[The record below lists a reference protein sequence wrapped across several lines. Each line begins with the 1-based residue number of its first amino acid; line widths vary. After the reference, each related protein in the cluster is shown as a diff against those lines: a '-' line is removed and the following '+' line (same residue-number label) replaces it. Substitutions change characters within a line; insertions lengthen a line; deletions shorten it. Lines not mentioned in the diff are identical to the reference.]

1 MKNAG
6 WLRILF
12 LGLIIA
18 ALSGN
23 FTFALDD
30 APGFELA
37 DLGGVTLK
45 LSDYQGKQPVML
57 LFWTTWCPF
66 CRTEL
71 KDLNRRYSQLK
82 NENIEILAINIGES
96 ENRVKA
102 FIESRPVDYR
112 ILLDEDSSV
121 ADNYGLVGVPTYIL
135 IDKNGKI
142 VSKGNGFPERKYKE
156 LMQQ

>member
-1 MKNAG
+1 MENAK
-6 WLRILF
+6 WLRVVF

-18 ALSGN
+18 TFFGN
-23 FTFALDD
+23 LVFALDL
-30 APGFELA
+30 APEFELA
-37 DLGGVTLK
+37 DLNGTTLK
-45 LSDYQGKQPVML
+45 LSDYKDKQPVML

-71 KDLNRRYSQLK
+71 KELNKRYSQMK
-82 NENIEILAINIGES
+82 NENIAVLAINIGES

-102 FIESRPVDYR
+102 FVESRPLDYR

-121 ADNYGLVGVPTYIL
+121 ADNYELVGVPTYIL

-142 VSKGNGFPERKYKE
+142 TSKGNSFPEGKYKE
-156 LMQQ
+156 LIQQ